1 MHKIMMAVIAAAVA
15 GIAVPNAVQAA
26 ACTDAKG
33 KFIKCPPGVVAKPVV
48 KTVAKPVVKHASIVK
63 PPVVTKT
70 APMAKTGA
78 KPVTKPMVMSSGLTK
93 DKNGRCHY
101 AAGPKKGNFAKCG

>member
-1 MHKIMMAVIAAAVA
+1 MRKIMMAVMAAAFA
-15 GIAVPNAVQAA
+15 GIAVPHAVQAA

-33 KFIKCPPGVVAKPVV
+33 KFIRCPPGVVAKPVV
-48 KTVAKPVVKHASIVK
+48 KTVAKPVVKPAPIVK
-63 PPVVTKT
+63 TPVVTKT
-70 APMAKTGA
+70 APMAKTVA
-78 KPVTKPMVMSSGLTK
+78 KPMVMSLGLTK

>member
-1 MHKIMMAVIAAAVA
+1 MHKIIMAVIAAAVA
-15 GIAVPNAVQAA
+15 GMAVPNAVQAA
-26 ACTDAKG
+26 ACTDGKG

-48 KTVAKPVVKHASIVK
+48 KTVAKPVVKPASVVK
-63 PPVVTKT
+63 PPVVIKT
-70 APMAKTGA
+70 APMARTGA

-101 AAGPKKGNFAKCG
+101 AAGPKKGSFAKCG